1 MRRGA
6 NRRMMVDTSKGR
18 YALSP
23 IDLRENWPAFLKQMR
38 LSGNQVFDPMTYFAN
53 TFTSPQ
59 DAQVEDSAW
68 TYIISRCKLLERQ
81 SRFGSVPPSIG
92 FDDENDLWQTCNQAQ
107 VLCRSGDPFYFFQG
121 IQLVDE
127 WLQVFDRVCI
137 RLAAT
142 NSGFG
147 KGIYMEVIEMARIF
161 VPFIAD
167 PAIDPHP
174 LYQGLSSFGLLYR
187 LLESLYKM
195 AVTIGLEDET
205 LRRVLL
211 AIPLAWQ
218 GQLCNAVTALYQT
231 SHQYLANLIL
241 FILQ

>member
-38 LSGNQVFDPMTYFAN
+38 LSGNQVFDPVTYFAN

-59 DAQVEDSAW
+59 DAQVESDAW
-68 TYIISRCKLLERQ
+68 AYIISRCKLLERQ
-81 SRFGSVPPSIG
+81 SRFGNVPPAIG
-92 FDDENDLWQTCNQAQ
+92 FDDENGLWQLCDQAQ
-107 VLCRSGDPFYFFQG
+107 TLCWNGNPIG
-121 IQLVDE
+121 LQLIHE
-127 WLQVFDRVCI
+127 WLLVFDRVCT

-142 NSGFG
+142 NAGFG

-161 VPFIAD
+161 APFIVH

-174 LYQGLSSFGLLYR
+174 VHPGLSSFGFLYR

-195 AVTIGLEDET
+195 AVAIGLEDET

-218 GQLCNAVTALYQT
+218 DLFNAVLSNYPTP
-231 SHQYLANLIL
+231 HRYLANLIL
-241 FILQ
+241 SILR